1 MPRLFSSSLVGLVAV
16 LISLATGSVAHARIT
31 KVVIDGVESPT
42 FAGQEFG
49 SSGRYE
55 KIVGR
60 MLGEVDP
67 DAPAQKGIVNLDKAP
82 RNAAGRVSYST
93 DFYMLKPIDPA
104 KGNHRLFY

>member
-1 MPRLFSSSLVGLVAV
+1 MPRRFSSHLAGSIAV
-16 LISLATGSVAHARIT
+16 LVSLLTVSVAHARIT
-31 KVVIDGVESPT
+31 KVMIDRVESPT

-60 MLGEVDP
+60 VFGEVDP
-67 DAPAQKGIVNLDKAP
+67 SATENKGIVNLDKAQ
-82 RNAAGRVSYST
+82 RSAAGRVSYST

-104 KGNHRLFY
+104 KGNHKLF